1 VIELESIKKDYTLN
15 GQKVAILKGISLFVG
30 KGEFVS
36 IMGPS
41 GSGKSTLSAILG
53 CLSTPSEGS
62 YRINGAEVTSLD
74 ANTLARLRNESIGFI
89 FQDFNLLSGLNAL
102 ENVALP
108 LVYSGASTKIRK
120 DRALECLR
128 SVGLETKAFNK
139 PNQLSGGQKQRVA
152 IARALVNA
160 PKFLFADEPT
170 GALDKKTGNEIL
182 GIMQHLNMQG
192 QTVIQVTHS
201 PVDAA
206 YSKRI
211 LHLVDGNIVRDEMV
225 EKPLFA
231 LSTKEEGLEK
241 NDFAT
246 KIWRI
251 AQFSPTNNPDDIDA
265 IQRLMEISSSRD
277 SWMAAARAIVRWQ
290 HPKALKI
297 MEQLFTSNDWV
308 VRSEI
313 IKYFSLR
320 GRGDAIP
327 YYLRSLSD
335 PNSWVRHTAMIELK
349 EVEQADLTVEQQAL
363 IQSKINDQDERVRAT
378 VVHIIGR
385 WNIPEIKEILA
396 SALKDTDG
404 RVRANAVE
412 SIKSHSLTQ
421 QFIKELEPLL
431 NDKSNRVKANA
442 AMILMPFNPT
452 LSQSV
457 ARSMIASADVLTRSS
472 GAWLF
477 GVIQPP
483 DAGALLLDR
492 LLNETE
498 EIVINQLVRSLA
510 KLAKNQI
517 PLNQMITG
525 AFGLSSTP
533 AAV

>member
-1 VIELESIKKDYTLN
+1 LIELDSIKKFYTLN

-62 YRINGAEVTSLD
+62 YRINGADVTSLD
-74 ANTLARLRNESIGFI
+74 NNTLARLRNESIGFI

-108 LVYSGASTKIRK
+108 LVYRGASAKARK
-120 DRALECLR
+120 ERAIECLR
-128 SVGLETKAFNK
+128 SVGLEAKAYNR

-182 GIMQHLNMQG
+182 GIMQNLNMQG

-201 PVDAA
+201 SIDAA

-211 LHLVDGNIVRDEMV
+211 LHLVDGNIIRDETV

-231 LSTKEEGLEK
+231 VAGKDEVTEK
-241 NDFAT
+241 NDFST

-251 AQFSPTNNPDDIDA
+251 AQFSPTNNPDDINA
-265 IQRLMEISSSRD
+265 IQRLMDISSSRD

-290 HPKALKI
+290 HPNAVKI
-297 MEQLFTSNDWV
+297 MERLFTSDDWV

-313 IKYFSLR
+313 IKYVSLR

-327 YYLRSLSD
+327 YYIRSIQD
-335 PNSWVRHTAMIELK
+335 PNSWVRHTAMVELK
-349 EVEQADLTVEQQAL
+349 EVDQEDLTVDQQQQIL
-363 IQSKINDQDERVRAT
+363 TKLSDQDERVRAT
-378 VVHIIGR
+378 AVHIIGR
-385 WNIPEIKEILA
+385 WNIQGIKDILA
-396 SALKDTDG
+396 NALKDGDG

-412 SIKSHSLTQ
+412 SIKSLNLTQ
-421 QFIKELEPLL
+421 SFTKELEPLL
-431 NDKSNRVKANA
+431 ADKSNRVRANT
-442 AMILMPFNPT
+442 AMILAPFNPSA
-452 LSQSV
+452 SQEV
-457 ARSMIASADVLTRSS
+457 AKTMLTSSDALTRSS

-477 GVIQPP
+477 GMIQT
-483 DAGALLLDR
+483 DGAGVLLLDKLR
-492 LLNETE
+492 NEME

-510 KLAKNQI
+510 KIAKNQT
-517 PLNQMITG
+517 PLNKIITG
-525 AFGLSSTP
+525 AFGLGGE
-533 AAV
+533 AQAE